1 MPDLSQE
8 ARTKFVA
15 SLSSPILI
23 TGAGGLVGSALV
35 SLLRKQGF
43 SNLTLVS
50 SRSVDL
56 RDTESTVRIF
66 QEVKPVL
73 VYHLAASVFGLGGN
87 SKYRSDI
94 LVDNVRINTNV
105 VDASIRSGVKKVVGM
120 GSGCVYP
127 DLQDGKPTNESQMWD
142 GPPHFSEGPY
152 AHSKRLMA
160 AHLDAAREQHGLESA
175 FVISGNLYGPGDN
188 FNIEDGHVI
197 PSLIAKFHNS
207 LSTGEP
213 VRPWG
218 TGVAERDF
226 TYSEDMAVAL
236 TVIAENLTGPVNTG
250 SGNRHRIREI
260 VEALQTLTGVSVEWD
275 VSKPDGQLSRTYD
288 LEKLFSAGFSPQFD
302 LEQGLAKTYQ
312 WYAENY
318 PEVRR

>member
-1 MPDLSQE
+1 MSDLSQGN
-8 ARTKFVA
+8 RIKYVA
-15 SLSSPILI
+15 PTSSPILI
-23 TGAGGLVGSALV
+23 TGSGGLVGSSLV

-50 SRSVDL
+50 SKFVDL
-56 RDTESTVRIF
+56 RDAESTVGIF

-105 VDASIRSGVKKVVGM
+105 VDASVRAGVQKVVAM

-142 GPPHFSEGPY
+142 GPPHYSEGPY

-175 FVISGNLYGPGDN
+175 FVISGNLYGPRDN

-207 LSTGEP
+207 LRTGEP

-250 SGNRHRIREI
+250 SGHRHRIRDI
-260 VEALQTLTGVSVEWD
+260 VETLQALTGVSVEWD
-275 VSKPDGQLSRTYD
+275 VSKPDGQLSRTYN
-288 LEKLFSAGFSPQFD
+288 LEKLFNSGFRPQFD

-312 WYAENY
+312 WYVENY